1 MDADYLY
8 AADRGV
14 IMVRWRRPNPRAVDQ
29 LTDQILGQC
38 ERAGEPVM
46 VIVIIDHTT
55 PTPDAATRAAFD
67 RGLERFG
74 DRIQGQHVVLL
85 GEGLQMTVIRSVVT
99 TMMLVAGLRGRKII
113 VDKDIVATTKL
124 VAQRPGRSA
133 RGFITW
139 LRTAAILSE
148 AEADAALAKLGV

>member
-1 MDADYLY
+1 
-8 AADRGV
+8 
-14 IMVRWRRPNPRAVDQ
+14 
-29 LTDQILGQC
+29 
-38 ERAGEPVM
+38 
-46 VIVIIDHTT
+46 
-55 PTPDAATRAAFD
+55 
-67 RGLERFG
+67 
-74 DRIQGQHVVLL
+74 
-85 GEGLQMTVIRSVVT
+85 MTVIRSVVT